1 MDYAGKHTITGYL
14 LDTYGDAS
22 FARKGCD
29 AHTLASTREQ
39 RQQSLHWSR
48 GARSYLLVSCCGM
61 IAHVLLKRART
72 VRRVDQLIIDLSVM
86 IFALWGPGFGG
97 G

>member
-48 GARSYLLVSCCGM
+48 GARSLPAGLVLWNDRAC
-61 IAHVLLKRART
+61 ALKAGENCKKG
-72 VRRVDQLIIDLSVM
+72 
-86 IFALWGPGFGG
+86 GPVNH
-97 G
+97 